1 MVETALSRVP
11 LSLFSLQCCIY
22 IFQKPSSCQVYY
34 LPVLNCL
41 FLLFG
46 QEICLTMYLL
56 RAEERLSLDMSV
68 MMAVDS
74 SDEENVKSKPRKAR
88 PAERSGQKR
97 NGKLLCVSGKDKGKP
112 VGGKENEPRRTS
124 SIAKTEKKR
133 RANERQQPGKKPKK
147 MSTFYEDFFPTG
159 TSVYCI
165 FMDNVDNFAQL
176 RDGWLW

>member
-1 MVETALSRVP
+1 MSSLLSA
-11 LSLFSLQCCIY
+11 S
-22 IFQKPSSCQVYY
+22 
-34 LPVLNCL
+34 NCL

-46 QEICLTMYLL
+46 QQICLTMYLL
-56 RAEERLSLDMSV
+56 HAEERLSLDMSV

-88 PAERSGQKR
+88 PAERSSQKR
-97 NGKLLCVSGKDKGKP
+97 NGKLSCVSGKDKGKP
-112 VGGKENEPRRTS
+112 VGGKENELRTS

-133 RANERQQPGKKPKK
+133 RANERQQQQPGKKPKK
-147 MSTFYEDFFPTG
+147 MSTFYEDFFSTG

-165 FMDNVDNFAQL
+165 FLDIVDNFAQL